1 MGIESFE
8 APFITEDRMFVDKH
22 LITSN
27 RAKAM
32 KSGFSLSL
40 PTLGLLSILMLPL
53 AGCLVIPAGSFK
65 DDTDWVNARYGAI
78 PDSSLQFGRENGAPL
93 YICRAEFKGGVHPG
107 KIRSDFGGCNIGWG
121 GAEHTISKYQ
131 TLVSYPTFDKAVL
144 PSPKEDLLSDAIE
157 GGHESDGTPLYLCSV
172 DYKGGTHPGKTREG
186 FKGCN
191 IGWGGKEI
199 SKKPFSVLVKR

>member
-1 MGIESFE
+1 MMTKVQS
-8 APFITEDRMFVDKH
+8 T
-22 LITSN
+22 
-27 RAKAM
+27 KAI
-32 KSGFSLSL
+32 KSGFSNSL

-53 AGCLVIPAGSFK
+53 AGC
-65 DDTDWVNARYGAI
+65 DDTEWVDARDGAI

-93 YICRAEFKGGVHPG
+93 FICRAEFKGGVHPG

-121 GAEHTISKYQ
+121 GAEHTVSKYQ
-131 TLVSYPTFDKAVL
+131 TLVSYPTLDKAVL
-144 PSPKEDLLSDAIE
+144 PSPKGDLLSDAIE

-186 FKGCN
+186 FNGCN

-199 SKKPFSVLVKR
+199 SEKPFSILVRKP